1 MVKHGAHGGS
11 FIGMLA
17 RLYDDIKES
26 FADNIDESIEM
37 HMVKTFIIDKM
48 RFVVIFY
55 DIGIGSINDMAAI
68 KRKDTMILKLV
79 GGCWKSGRE
88 FSKKVLKS
96 RK

>member
-1 MVKHGAHGGS
+1 MVEHGAHGGS

-17 RLYDDIKES
+17 RLYGDIKES

-68 KRKDTMILKLV
+68 KSKDTVIFKLV
-79 GGCWKSGRE
+79 GGCGKAEENSAKRY
-88 FSKKVLKS
+88 
-96 RK
+96 